1 MNDEVWEV
9 RFHFHDRDNLERS
22 LNVDDITFYNLIALT
37 ELEGYGMT
45 DFMYYVRDP
54 GVGVSG
60 MEEID
65 DDDKLEEIL
74 DNIALQNQKILNV
87 TVVRASSPNAAKINT
102 SSNVIEQQIPL
113 EEIGE
118 PKLYQIDK
126 EGVLFSAP
134 NVHVAAA
141 SSEAAE
147 VEPMPIQFQTQHSTN
162 NLEEQIALGYVQ
174 VEENPLN
181 NSEEQ
186 MEIEKVM
193 EETRRKEIEMFRKN
207 KKKKRRTLL

>member
-1 MNDEVWEV
+1 M
-9 RFHFHDRDNLERS
+9 RMHFHDRDNIERS
-22 LNVDDITFYNLIALT
+22 MMMSDITFYNLVALIET
-37 ELEGYGMT
+37 EGYGFK
-45 DFMYYVRDP
+45 DYMYYVRDP
-54 GVGVSG
+54 GLGIEG

-87 TVVRASSPNAAKINT
+87 TVVRASSPNAASINT

-118 PKLYQIDK
+118 PKLYQIDE

-134 NVHVAAA
+134 DVHVAAA

-162 NLEEQIALGYVQ
+162 LEEQLALGYVQ
-174 VEENPLN
+174 VEENHVY

-193 EETRRKEIEMFRKN
+193 EETRRKEIQMFRKN
-207 KKKKRRTLL
+207 KKIKRRSVL